1 MASDVALR
9 AIDSVARIGDL
20 SEVRALVLHIHIRL
34 VRLGSLEL
42 LGRAIVAA
50 GLADGVPQS
59 RSLELVRVAHRRT
72 VLEGA
77 GLVGAR
83 C

>member
-1 MASDVALR
+1 MALRQSQQHAATGSHALVASDVALR

-20 SEVRALVLHIHIRL
+20 PEVRALVLHVHVRL

-50 GLADGVPQS
+50 
-59 RSLELVRVAHRRT
+59 
-72 VLEGA
+72 
-77 GLVGAR
+77 
-83 C
+83 